1 LQVKS
6 TLEAVIGKIKG
17 VLNLE
22 NPYDLLEAA
31 ASLHEAVDEQLA
43 LGAAGAKL
51 KTQVGAES
59 LGCGCLVRPVPS
71 SKRRWVLR
79 V

>member
-1 LQVKS
+1 VKG

-17 VLNLE
+17 ALDLE

-51 KTQVGAES
+51 KTQVGDQG
-59 LGCGCLVRPVPS
+59 LGFGCLVRPVPS
-71 SKRRWVLR
+71 SKRRWVIR